1 MKWLTFIILALLAP
15 NSFAAATCENIDLRD
30 QLGPVLNQDGAGLC
44 YAYTTADIVS
54 FKFGRRVSP
63 IDIALQY
70 TKRRDEI
77 MWRGA
82 GNKYLN
88 QVEDERQK
96 DIFHGGWVRYA
107 LQYSKEAGFC
117 AYEKI
122 NSNEFVANRGLY
134 KGLVNLNQLSL
145 HQFNLNSASPAA
157 CGKFAEIQ
165 KIFPGVTIQELQDTA
180 NNSNVM
186 NIGANVANDACNPR
200 LKPTGPM
207 NFRNLHNESSPSE
220 ILTSS
225 DFDEID
231 RVLNKKQ
238 PVSLSI
244 FMDKIYS
251 FGKSSVA
258 NQPRHAITLA
268 GRKYNSK
275 TGKCEYV
282 LKNSWGPECDRYY
295 KVRCENG
302 YLFVPEETF
311 KSIVYGADY
320 IE

>member
-1 MKWLTFIILALLAP
+1 MKLLTLIALVFFAH
-15 NSFAAATCENIDLRD
+15 NSFAAGTCENIDLRD
-30 QLGPVLNQDGAGLC
+30 QLGPVLNQDGTGLC
-44 YAYTTADIVS
+44 YAYTASDLVS
-54 FKFGRRVSP
+54 YKMGRRVSP
-63 IDIALQY
+63 VDIALQY
-70 TKRRDEI
+70 TKNRDEL

-88 QVEDERQK
+88 QVTDERK
-96 DIFHGGWVRYA
+96 RDIFHGGWVRYA
-107 LQYSKEAGFC
+107 LQYSNQAGFC
-117 AYEKI
+117 ADEKI
-122 NSNEFVANRGLY
+122 NSNDFTSSRGLF

-145 HQFNLNSASPAA
+145 HQYNLDSSTGES

-165 KIFPGVTIQELQDTA
+165 KVFPGVSIREIQDTA
-180 NNSNVM
+180 SRSNIM
-186 NIGANVANDACNPR
+186 NVGANLSDKACEPR
-200 LKPTGPM
+200 LRPSTPLQFK
-207 NFRNLHNESSPSE
+207 NLHNEGSRSE
-220 ILTSS
+220 ILRNS
-225 DFDEID
+225 DFNEID

-238 PVSLSI
+238 PVSVSI

-251 FGKSSVA
+251 FGKSSIA

-268 GRKYNSK
+268 GRKYNPA
-275 TGKCEYV
+275 TGKCEYI

-311 KSIVYGADY
+311 KSIVYGADF